1 VANAG
6 ILSVVN
12 EILEEAGRL
21 FLFNKEL
28 FEETG
33 RFLSTPRR
41 SMRLDGRPL
50 LLRSYRA
57 RRRGADRR
65 LWEANTGKGRGRG
78 RR

>member
-1 VANAG
+1 MASHMDA
-6 ILSVVN
+6 
-12 EILEEAGRL
+12 
-21 FLFNKEL
+21 
-28 FEETG
+28 TDWHQTDD
-33 RFLSTPRR
+33 RFTLA
-41 SMRLDGRPL
+41 DGRPL